1 MKKRLIR
8 IAAGMAVYIAALLLP
23 EIMLQFKLAA
33 FVAAYMIV
41 GYKVL
46 WKAVRG
52 IFRGQMLDENFLMS
66 VASVG
71 AFFVG
76 EYPEAVAVMLFYQIG
91 EAFEDYAVGKSRRS
105 ISALM
110 EIRPDA
116 ANLKTPDGL
125 KEVLPEEVSPGDII
139 VIRPGEKVPLDGYI
153 IEGSSS
159 LNTAALT
166 GESMP
171 RDVSEGDDILSGCVN
186 LKGVLTVKV
195 TKPFGE
201 STVSKILDLVE
212 NAAAKKSKT
221 ESFISRFA
229 SVYTPVVVGAA
240 VLLAVIPP
248 LFVDGALWSD
258 WIYRALNFLVVSCPC
273 ALVISVPLSFFGG
286 IGGASKSGVLIKG
299 SNYLEAMSK
308 VEWVVMDK
316 TGTLTEGAFHVEK
329 ISPADG
335 FRRDEVLEYAAMAE
349 SDSNHPIAISLKE
362 EYGKEIER
370 KFIKNV
376 YEIAGKGIYANIKG
390 HEIAAGNKKLMSEKT
405 YFEGNLDEH
414 SIGTTVYVAIDG
426 KYAGYILLMDKIK
439 ADAYKAVE
447 SLDREGVKTVMLTGD
462 SEAVG
467 KAVAEK
473 LGINRVYAGLMP
485 ADKVSIVE
493 KIMSGVADNR
503 KVAFVGDGINDAPVL
518 ARADV
523 GIAMG
528 ALGSDAAIE
537 AADMVI
543 MEDKPSKIADMMSL
557 SRKTMRIV
565 KENIAF
571 ALGVKAAVLILS
583 AIGLAGLW
591 AAVFADVGVSVI
603 AIINAMRCLTF
614 KAEEKTS

>member
-8 IAAGMAVYIAALLLP
+8 IGIGLIIYIAALLLP
-23 EIMLQFKLAA
+23 DYPWQLKLGA
-33 FVAAYMIV
+33 FVAAYAVV
-41 GYKVL
+41 GYRVV
-46 WKAVRG
+46 WKAIRG
-52 IFRGQMLDENFLMS
+52 LFRGQMLDENFLMS
-66 VASVG
+66 VASIG

-91 EAFEDYAVGKSRRS
+91 ETFEDYAVGKSRKS

-110 EIRPDA
+110 DIRPDV
-116 ANLKTPDGL
+116 ANLKTLDGL
-125 KEVLPEEVSPGDII
+125 KEVSPEEVRPGDII
-139 VIRPGEKVPLDGYI
+139 VIKPGEKIPLDGNI

-159 LNTAALT
+159 INTAALT
-166 GESMP
+166 GESLP
-171 RDVSEGDDILSGCVN
+171 KDVTKGDSILSGCVN
-186 LKGVLTVKV
+186 LKGVLTVEV

-229 SVYTPVVVGAA
+229 LIYTPVVVGAA
-240 VLLAVIPP
+240 VLIAVIPP
-248 LFVDGALWSD
+248 VIIEGALWSD

-316 TGTLTEGAFHVEK
+316 TGTLTEGVFHVEEILPEEGYNK
-329 ISPADG
+329 
-335 FRRDEVLEYAAMAE
+335 DEVLEYAAMAE
-349 SDSNHPIAISLKE
+349 SDSNHPIAVSLKE
-362 EYGKEIER
+362 EYGKEINRNLITET
-370 KFIKNV
+370 
-376 YEIAGKGIYANIKG
+376 YELTGKGICATING
-390 HEIAAGNKKLMSEKT
+390 HEIAAGNKRLMEEKT
-405 YFEGNLDEH
+405 SFAGNLKEY
-414 SIGTTVYVAIDG
+414 SLGTQVYVAVDG
-426 KYAGYILLMDKIK
+426 QYAGCILLADKIK
-439 ADAYKAVE
+439 DDAYKAVK
-447 SLDREGVKTVMLTGD
+447 SLNQENVKTAMLTGD

-467 KAVAEK
+467 RAAADK
-473 LGINRVYAGLMP
+473 LGISKVYAGLMP

-493 KIMSGVADNR
+493 KIMEDISA
-503 KVAFVGDGINDAPVL
+503 KKKIAFVGDGINDAPVL

-543 MEDKPSKIADMMSL
+543 MEDKPSKIADMMRL
-557 SRKTMRIV
+557 SRKTMKIV
-565 KENIAF
+565 KENIVF
-571 ALGVKAAVLILS
+571 ALGVKALVLVLS
-583 AIGLAGLW
+583 AFGLAGLW
-591 AAVFADVGVSVI
+591 SAVFADVGVSVI
-603 AIINAMRCLTF
+603 AILNAMRCLTF
-614 KAEEKTS
+614 KAE

>member
-376 YEIAGKGIYANIKG
+376 YEIAGKGICANIKG

-414 SIGTTVYVAIDG
+414 SIGTTVYVAVDG

-473 LGINRVYAGLMP
+473 LGINRVYAGLMWTG
-485 ADKVSIVE
+485 K
-493 KIMSGVADNR
+493 
-503 KVAFVGDGINDAPVL
+503 
-518 ARADV
+518 
-523 GIAMG
+523 
-528 ALGSDAAIE
+528 
-537 AADMVI
+537 
-543 MEDKPSKIADMMSL
+543 
-557 SRKTMRIV
+557 
-565 KENIAF
+565 
-571 ALGVKAAVLILS
+571 
-583 AIGLAGLW
+583 
-591 AAVFADVGVSVI
+591 
-603 AIINAMRCLTF
+603 
-614 KAEEKTS
+614 

>member
-8 IAAGMAVYIAALLLP
+8 IAIGMVVYIVALLFP
-23 EIMLQFKLAA
+23 DNPFQFRLGI
-33 FVAAYMIV
+33 FIAAYMIV

-66 VASVG
+66 AASIG

-91 EAFEDYAVGKSRRS
+91 ETFEDYAVGKSRRS
-105 ISALM
+105 ISELM
-110 EIRPDA
+110 DIRPDV
-116 ANLKTPDGL
+116 ANLKTSDGL
-125 KEVLPEEVSPGDII
+125 KEVAPEEVSPGDII
-139 VIRPGEKVPLDGYI
+139 VIRPGEKVPLDGNI

-166 GESMP
+166 GESLP
-171 RDVSEGDDILSGCVN
+171 RDVAEGDDILSGCVN
-186 LKGVLTVKV
+186 LKGVLTVEV
-195 TKPFGE
+195 TRPFGE
-201 STVSKILDLVE
+201 STVSRILDLVE
-212 NAAAKKSKT
+212 NASAKKSKT

-229 SVYTPVVVGAA
+229 LVYTPAVVGTA
-240 VLLAVIPP
+240 VLLSVIPP
-248 LFVDGALWSD
+248 LFIEGALWSD

-299 SNYLEAMSK
+299 SSYLEAMSK

-329 ISPADG
+329 ILPEDG
-335 FRRDEVLEYAAMAE
+335 FRSDEILEYAAMAE

-370 KFIKNV
+370 RYITNV
-376 YEIAGKGIYANIKG
+376 CEIAGKGICANIKG

-405 YFEGNLDEH
+405 SFNGVIDEKGG
-414 SIGTTVYVAIDG
+414 GTQVCVAVDG
-426 KYAGYILLMDKIK
+426 KYAGCILLADKIK
-439 ADAYKAVE
+439 EDAYKAVE
-447 SLDREGVKTVMLTGD
+447 SLEEKGIKTVMLTGD

-473 LGINRVYAGLMP
+473 LGIDRVYAGLMP
-485 ADKVSIVE
+485 ADKVYAVE
-493 KIMSGVADNR
+493 KIISGITDNR

-528 ALGSDAAIE
+528 GLGSDAAIE

-543 MEDKPSKIADMMSL
+543 MEDKPSKIADMMVL
-557 SRKTMRIV
+557 SRKTMKIV
-565 KENIAF
+565 KENIIF
-571 ALGVKAAVLILS
+571 ALGVKAAVLVLS
-583 AIGLAGLW
+583 ALGLTGLW
-591 AAVFADVGVSVI
+591 AAVFADVVVSVI

-614 KAEEKTS
+614 KTE